1 LRIGI
6 KCCVS
11 EYIGNRS
18 LILKSVYFHITW
30 LEKGEEKAK
39 MLRIRAVP
47 SLAFIL
53 IGSMDWLTTIIG
65 ISYFGAVESNPFIAG
80 MTRTSLVTFTAV
92 KLTTTAL
99 VALLFYKADK
109 TLLGARDKSSRFFRL
124 TRITLKAAYVIATV
138 LLLAAVLN
146 NLIVVARAI

>member
-1 LRIGI
+1 
-6 KCCVS
+6 
-11 EYIGNRS
+11 
-18 LILKSVYFHITW
+18 
-30 LEKGEEKAK
+30 

-53 IGSMDWLTTIIG
+53 IGSIDWLTTIIG
-65 ISYFGAVESNPFIAG
+65 ISYFGAVENNPFMAD

-99 VALLFYKADK
+99 VALLFYKAEK
-109 TLLGARDKSSRFFRL
+109 TLLGARDKSSRSFML
-124 TRITLKAAYVIATV
+124 MRITLKAAYVIATV